1 MRLSSKRYSGT
12 LAVGRQSAPSGPVQ
26 TPTLITVTAAI
37 ANSITGCHGRW
48 LLSLIEE
55 EPSCR
60 RGLSWPVRSGSQTDM
75 TASGVIQQHS
85 VDRAAARDR
94 RERAALLIGFVRGPR
109 RRTAGRCGV
118 ADLMRVNIGMLPS
131 DERLSQA
138 AEFTQVVACA
148 RDRATAA

>member
-1 MRLSSKRYSGT
+1 
-12 LAVGRQSAPSGPVQ
+12 VQ

-37 ANSITGCHGRW
+37 ANSTPGCHDRW

-75 TASGVIQQHS
+75 TASGVIQQHP

-94 RERAALLIGFVRGPR
+94 RERAALL
-109 RRTAGRCGV
+109 RTTRTQDARLAV
-118 ADLMRVNIGMLPS
+118 PQPN

-138 AEFTQVVACA
+138 AEFTQAVACA
-148 RDRATAA
+148 RERATAA